1 MSEMID
7 CTEDTALLHNR
18 FLSRRFC
25 WNENGFFSDSLVNL
39 KTGNEYCR
47 GKGYEFAFSVNGEK
61 IVSYSEPRLREV
73 DGNMECRKDV
83 PRFLG
88 SEARRMD
95 ETTEELILRFSVEK
109 YGVAVKFSCRISS
122 EIPGIV
128 KQLEIEA
135 LKDDLCITELIFD
148 TFNFY
153 PGQFNDCDYFCG
165 SDDAP
170 LPLNFAVEGSADV
183 IRCHNSALKEG
194 FLCGS
199 AAPGPLRRFMGYIH
213 WNSMDV
219 SYSMGSVPFA
229 KYLRKGEVFRADH
242 SFLLLYT
249 GNAASGDQEFR
260 QLLRMVLPPAV
271 KPGVMYCTWIPF
283 LKRIQEKLILDLA
296 EKAAGMGFRYFV
308 LDDGWFTNEKRRI
321 DREKFPHGLEFLSG
335 KIRDMGLRFG
345 LWYNIGTSYGDPDTP
360 DSLACRLPDGSL
372 KKSDGNKVLCFA
384 GEHRQRVLE
393 ELIALAERYH
403 VAYFKLDFSSI
414 LSPYAVQPYG
424 CHSREHRYHHGYE
437 DSVIEMY
444 RGLLF
449 LRNELK
455 KRFPDLIVDFSF
467 ESFGTERPNIAA
479 LEYSDLHHVSNF
491 SGKDRKLQNIT
502 KIRKQFY
509 RWFGKLPPERIL
521 GGLLVLQNDS
531 AAEYLLTSFTGAPL
545 VSGDL
550 RDLPEEAG
558 KRVGKFTEAFHAL
571 ADRECL
577 TELEVVLD
585 EDDLDVFIRRGES
598 GHGFL
603 CGFNRRKEDVVLDIS
618 TPFACRNVETGETGV
633 RLPAESCGMFIF

>member
-1 MSEMID
+1 MPEMID
-7 CTEDTALLHNR
+7 CAGDAALLHNR
-18 FLSRRFC
+18 FFSRRLC

-47 GKGYEFAFSVNGEK
+47 AKGYEFAFAVNGEK
-61 IVSYSEPRLREV
+61 ITSYSEPRLREV
-73 DGNMECRKDV
+73 DGNMECRRDV

-88 SEARRMD
+88 LETARLN
-95 ETTEELILRFSVEK
+95 ETMEELILRFSMEDS
-109 YGVAVKFSCRISS
+109 GVTVKVSYRISS

-128 KQLEIEA
+128 KQLEIGA
-135 LKDDLCITELIFD
+135 WKDELCITGLIFD
-148 TFNFY
+148 TFDFY
-153 PGQFNDCDYFCG
+153 PGDFSDCDYFCG

-183 IRCHNSALKEG
+183 IRCHNAVLEEG

-199 AAPGPLRRFMGYIH
+199 AAPGPLRRFMGYAH

-219 SYSMGSVPFA
+219 SYSMGCVPFA

-242 SFLLLYT
+242 SFLLLYA
-249 GNAASGDQEFR
+249 GDAAAGDSEFR
-260 QLLRMVLPPAV
+260 QLLRTVLPPPAE
-271 KPGVMYCTWIPF
+271 PGVMYCTWIPF
-283 LKRIQEKLILDLA
+283 LKRISEKPVLDLA

-308 LDDGWFTNEKRRI
+308 LDDGWFTNEKRRV
-321 DREKFPHGLEFLSG
+321 DMEKFPHGLEFLSG
-335 KIRDMGLRFG
+335 RIRDMGLRFG

-360 DSLACRLPDGSL
+360 DSLACRLPDGKL

-384 GEHRQRVLE
+384 GEHRHRVLA
-393 ELIALAERYH
+393 ELTALAERYH
-403 VAYFKLDFSSI
+403 VSYFKLDFSSI

-424 CHSREHRYHHGYE
+424 CHSREHRYHHGFE

-449 LRNELK
+449 LRDELK
-455 KRFPDLIVDFSF
+455 KWFPDLIVDFSF

-491 SGKDRKLQNIT
+491 SGKIPELQNIT
-502 KIRKQFY
+502 KIRKLFY

-550 RDLPEEAG
+550 RELPEETAD
-558 KRVGKFTEAFHAL
+558 RIGKFTKAFQSL

-577 TELEVVLD
+577 TELEVVID
-585 EDDLDVFIRRGES
+585 EEDLDVFVRRGKS

-603 CGFNRRKEDVVLDIS
+603 CGFNRKKEEVVLDIP
-618 TPFACRNVETGETGV
+618 TPFACRSVETGETGL
-633 RLPAESCGMFIF
+633 RLPPEYCGMFIF